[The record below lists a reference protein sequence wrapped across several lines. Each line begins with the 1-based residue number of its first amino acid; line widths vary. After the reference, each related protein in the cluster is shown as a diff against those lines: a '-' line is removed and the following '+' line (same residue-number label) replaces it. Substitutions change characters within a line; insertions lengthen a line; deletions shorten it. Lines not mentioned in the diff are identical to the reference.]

1 MYAVDMSPTFNYM
14 DLLSMTEVACCEK
27 CRIYSHGTLKMV
39 YAYIPVGSAPNA
51 LKVDAHVHV
60 EFYVA
65 REQSTVIHVRAYL
78 AVYMNLL

>member
-1 MYAVDMSPTFNYM
+1 
-14 DLLSMTEVACCEK
+14 
-27 CRIYSHGTLKMV
+27 MV
-39 YAYIPVGSAPNA
+39 YANIPVGSAPNA
-51 LKVDAHVHV
+51 LKVDVHVHV